1 MLRND
6 YLVFGT
12 TNTKEYSVGIY
23 GNKLADPPEREYE
36 YVSVPGKN
44 GDLIID
50 KGRYKNKTIPYKA
63 YIIDKYAANVM
74 GLRNALLT
82 QKGYQR
88 LEDTIN
94 PDEFRMAQV
103 IPFEVDEV
111 GVLRAG
117 EFTIEFNCKPQRFL
131 KSGELPITYSA
142 AGNIFNITNESA
154 KPLIRVYGSGSGTVG
169 IGSETITISSISSYV
184 DIDCEI
190 MNAFKGATNCNGNV
204 SFTDNIVLKPG
215 LNGISFTGNITSVV
229 ITPRWFRI

>member
-1 MLRND
+1 MRRDD
-6 YLVFGT
+6 YLVFG
-12 TNTKEYSVGIY
+12 NASTKDYGVGIY
-23 GNKLADPPEREYE
+23 GDKLADPPEREYE

-50 KGRYKNKTIPYKA
+50 KGRYKTKTVPYKA

-94 PDEFRMAQV
+94 PDEFRMGQV

-117 EFTIEFNCKPQRFL
+117 EFTIQFNCKPQRFL
-131 KSGELPITYSA
+131 KSGETPISFSA
-142 AGNIFNITNESA
+142 AGS
-154 KPLIRVYGSGSGTVG
+154 IRPVKLLSHS
-169 IGSETITISSISSYV
+169 
-184 DIDCEI
+184 
-190 MNAFKGATNCNGNV
+190 
-204 SFTDNIVLKPG
+204 
-215 LNGISFTGNITSVV
+215 
-229 ITPRWFRI
+229 